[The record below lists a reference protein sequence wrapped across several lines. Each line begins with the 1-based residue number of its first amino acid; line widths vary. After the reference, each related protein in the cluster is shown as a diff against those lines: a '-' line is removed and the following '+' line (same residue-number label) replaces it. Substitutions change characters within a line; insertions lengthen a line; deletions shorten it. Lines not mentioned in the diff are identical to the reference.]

1 MNVREPRASDIGLG
15 LGPAD
20 VSRTSDLA
28 APTGPTAILAED
40 EPLLADEL
48 ADLLKALWPHLRIVA
63 RAGDGVAALNA
74 IDSHRPDI
82 ALLDI
87 HMPLLSGIDVARRI
101 AGRCHV
107 AFITSYDQHALEA
120 FEAGAIDYVLKPPT
134 ASRLMTTVERL
145 KARLREQPVDLRRAL
160 KNVDQATP
168 AAPRYLQWINASR
181 GSAVQL
187 ITVEEIAYFRSDQK
201 YTLVVTADGEA
212 LIKKTIKEL
221 TDELDPTMFWQV
233 HRSTVVNV
241 HAIHSV
247 TRDGRG
253 SLTLRL
259 KQRPE
264 TLPVSEAYHHLFRQ
278 M

>member
-1 MNVREPRASDIGLG
+1 MNVREPRADAAGGLEAEGARG
-15 LGPAD
+15 LD
-20 VSRTSDLA
+20 DA
-28 APTGPTAILAED
+28 AVPGPTAILAED

-48 ADLLKALWPHLRIVA
+48 ADLLKVLWPQLRIVA
-63 RAGDGVAALNA
+63 RASDGVAALNA
-74 IDSHRPDI
+74 VDSFRPDV

-87 HMPLLSGIDVARRI
+87 HMPLLNGIEVARRI

-134 ASRLMTTVERL
+134 AARLITTVERL
-145 KARLREQPVDLRRAL
+145 KARLQQPPADLRRAL
-160 KNVDQATP
+160 QSVDRAP
-168 AAPRYLQWINASR
+168 AAAPRYLQWINASR

-187 ITVEEIAYFRSDQK
+187 ITVDEIVYFKSDQK
-201 YTLVVTADGEA
+201 YTLVVTPDGEA

-233 HRSTVVNV
+233 HRSAVVNV

>member
-1 MNVREPRASDIGLG
+1 MNMRDSSPGDLNLG
-15 LGPAD
+15 NPEVPA
-20 VSRTSDLA
+20 
-28 APTGPTAILAED
+28 GPTAILAED

-48 ADLLKALWPHLRIVA
+48 ADLLHVLWPQLRIVA
-63 RAGDGVAALNA
+63 RASDGVEALNA
-74 IDSHRPDI
+74 IETHAPDL

-87 HMPLLSGIDVARRI
+87 HMPLLTGIEVARQI

-107 AFITSYDQHALEA
+107 AFITSHDQHALEA

-134 ASRLMTTVERL
+134 AARLVTTVQRL
-145 KARLREQPVDLRRAL
+145 KARLQQPPADLRRSL
-160 KNVDQATP
+160 KSVGTAQP

-181 GSAVQL
+181 GASVRL
-187 ITVEEIAYFRSDQK
+187 ITVEEIVYFKSDQK
-201 YTLVVTADGEA
+201 YTLVVTHDAEA

-241 HAIHSV
+241 HAIDSV
-247 TRDGRG
+247 IRDDRG

-264 TLPVSEAYHHLFRQ
+264 TLSVSEAYNHLFRQ